1 MRPKPW
7 HFIWV
12 FGLRGGQALQR
23 GLFGLPPNRQGYE
36 SQLDALISPIRFGLP
51 PNRQGYESY
60 NPELETD
67 PIVRFTA
74 QPTGL

>member
-36 SQLDALISPIRFGLP
+36 SKYVEESVCEQFGLP
-51 PNRQGYESY
+51 PNRQGYES
-60 NPELETD
+60 LL
-67 PIVRFTA
+67 VLR
-74 QPTGL
+74 